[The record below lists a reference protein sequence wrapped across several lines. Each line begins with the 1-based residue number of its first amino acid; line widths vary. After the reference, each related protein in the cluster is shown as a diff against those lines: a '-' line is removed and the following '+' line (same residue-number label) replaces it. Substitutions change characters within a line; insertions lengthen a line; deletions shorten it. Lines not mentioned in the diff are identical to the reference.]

1 MATSRQF
8 RFGVQLATADSG
20 QEWTALAAEAEQL
33 GYSTLLIPDHFG
45 KQLAPTPALA
55 AAAAA
60 TTHLRVGSLVLDN
73 DFRHPVVTAKEAATL
88 DVLSGG
94 RLELGIG
101 AGWLASDYERSGI
114 PMDPA
119 TARVD
124 RLAEALT
131 VLKGLFADGRFSFKG
146 DHYQITD
153 YEARPKPTQKP
164 HPPLLVGGGGSKV
177 LSLAAREVDIVGV
190 NPKITSG
197 RVDRDSSRDTRAEA
211 TDRKLE
217 QVRKAAGERYA
228 DIEINFLIFACTITE
243 DRKGTLD
250 ALADSFGMTPE
261 ELSEAPHAWIGN
273 VDEICEQLI
282 AGRERWDAS
291 YLIVQGVDAMRAAAP
306 VVARL
311 SGT

>member
-1 MATSRQF
+1 MPNSRPF

-20 QEWTALAAEAEQL
+20 QEWAALATEAEQL
-33 GYSTLLIPDHFG
+33 GYSSLLIPDHFG
-45 KQLAPTPALA
+45 NQLAPTPALA

-60 TTHLRVGSLVLDN
+60 TTQLRVGPLVLDN

-119 TARVD
+119 PARVD

-146 DHYQITD
+146 EHYHITD
-153 YEARPKPTQKP
+153 YEARPKPAQKP
-164 HPPLLVGGGGSKV
+164 HPPLLVGGGGSRV
-177 LSLAAREVDIVGV
+177 LALAAREADIVGV
-190 NPKITSG
+190 NPKISSG
-197 RVDRDSSRDTRAEA
+197 RIDRESSRDTRAAA
-211 TDRKLE
+211 TDRKVE
-217 QVRKAAGERYA
+217 QVRQAAGDRYA
-228 DIEINFLIFACTITE
+228 DIEINFLVFTCVVTE
-243 DRKGTLD
+243 DRKGTLEG
-250 ALADSFGMTPE
+250 LADSFGMAPE
-261 ELSEAPHAWIGN
+261 ELAEAPHAWIGN

-282 AGRERWDAS
+282 AGRDRWDAS

-311 SGT
+311 TGT

>member
-1 MATSRQF
+1 MANPRPF

-20 QEWTALAAEAEQL
+20 QEWAALAVEAEQL
-33 GYSTLLIPDHFG
+33 GYSSLLIPDHFG
-45 KQLAPTPALA
+45 NQLAPMPALA
-55 AAAAA
+55 VAAAA
-60 TTHLRVGSLVLDN
+60 TTQLRVGPLVLDN

-114 PMDPA
+114 PMDPPA
-119 TARVD
+119 ARVE
-124 RLAEALT
+124 RLAEAIT

-146 DHYQITD
+146 EHYQITD
-153 YEARPKPTQKP
+153 YEGRPKPAQKP
-164 HPPLLVGGGGSKV
+164 HPPLLVGGGGSRV
-177 LSLAAREVDIVGV
+177 LALAAREADIVGV
-190 NPKITSG
+190 NPKISSG
-197 RVDRDSSRDTRAEA
+197 RIDRESSRDTRAAA
-211 TDRKLE
+211 TDRKVE
-217 QVRKAAGERYA
+217 QVRQAAGDRYA
-228 DIEINFLIFACTITE
+228 DIEINFLVFACVVTE

-250 ALADSFGMTPE
+250 GLADSFGMTPE
-261 ELSEAPHAWIGN
+261 ELSDAPHAWIGN
-273 VDEICEQLI
+273 VDEICEQLLP
-282 AGRERWDAS
+282 GRERWDAS